1 MNAPPPTPDPV
12 QPAPPTRSVWRFG
25 RGVGQGL
32 TWTSLWLPGALLA
45 LLLTGLVALW
55 FWADTPGSLARALT
69 WAQTYTEDRASE
81 TGVLKVD
88 GVQGSLRAGGRVA
101 QLQWS
106 REGLSVQATDVQLSL
121 GPAAWLG
128 LLRGRSLQ
136 VQSLHIGQVR
146 VDDQR
151 PDQPREPLQPIT
163 LPLALSL
170 PWSVDE
176 VVVAGERPLSLS
188 GLKGHYRYGPTD
200 PGLALGVPD
209 AHQLTLDTLTL
220 AGGQYRG
227 RVLLGAQHPLPLT
240 LELHGA
246 LSADLPGGRTLQLQ
260 THAQASGTLG
270 GLEAALDL
278 SCHVQALPERAAL
291 AYEPPTLAATA
302 RIQLWAA
309 QPLVSAHAYAHQ
321 LDLSVLW
328 PTAPLTLLSGTLSAQ
343 PLDGAWQARVDLRN
357 GASGPADR
365 QRVPV
370 QSLQALLEQRGERW
384 TLSEVNAQVGGGHL
398 QGQAQLTLHSPSST
412 PTPQQPTPAPR
423 SALTGWQGD
432 LQLRGIN
439 PALLWSPLAPAA
451 LDGSLSASTVTT
463 AEGRDAFEL
472 NTRLQPASR
481 QPPAGALARLR
492 LRELRL
498 QGRWQPAPGNDP
510 TLGLLKLQQAQLQ
523 MADARLDT
531 QGVLDTAARRFT
543 GQISLQLP
551 GAQLRWSGELAHYSG
566 TGDARVQ
573 LDDAQRV
580 LAWVRNLQAA
590 PLLSTPLKGLLDQ
603 QPGLAAQ
610 GSAALDLQW
619 QGGLG
624 ALGYPAPLPATAA
637 NPSAAPIST
646 PAAALPRV
654 QLALDVPRLQLQPS
668 LDSAPISLHALSL
681 KASGLLD
688 DLELQAQGSLAQA
701 PWRASL
707 DTQGRVKTG
716 GPTTPLA
723 SGQLDLSRL
732 RVQLSQT
739 RPDASSGSP
748 NKSTNLTEWILQ
760 STQPLALRWQGGPP
774 RPGAELRLQMDAG
787 HLQLQALL
795 RNAAGQRVPSAELDG
810 MPLSLE
816 WEQLVWQANALQSKG
831 RLRGLPLAWV
841 EVLGRAEGAG
851 TGPLTQAGISGNL
864 VLDGRWDL
872 LLPGD
877 ASAPP
882 RLLVELQRSSGDI
895 TVQGDGAATD
905 GTLPSARS
913 GVQVAPVLAGQRLQA
928 GIREAAL
935 SINAQGRQVK
945 ARLRWNSERLGEA
958 SADLS
963 TELNTEAGLRSASG
977 ASDNP
982 IDRWWPASAPLRGSA
997 RASLPQVGVWSALA
1011 PPGWRM
1017 RGTLSADATVSG
1029 TRGAPQFN
1037 GTLQADQLAL
1047 RSVVDGFA
1055 FSNGQLRAT
1064 LSGERLIIQRFTL
1077 QGPRGS
1083 EPGGT
1088 LEATGTA
1095 EWRTVPGSV
1104 LRQPFIDL
1112 RATATELRVSNRADR
1127 RLTLSGQVSAQL
1139 AGPRLTI
1146 RGQLGVDSALIVL
1159 PDENVPTLGSDVVLR
1174 GTREPE
1180 DPEAVRVQ
1188 PDVLVDVDL
1197 GDRFEVRGRG
1207 IQTRL
1212 AGQISVRSTPGV
1224 SAPRVLGEVR
1234 AVNGTYRAYGQQLR
1248 IETGVLRFVGPYDNP
1263 TLDILAIR
1271 PLQGNETQRVGV
1283 QITGTAQLP
1292 RVRLYSDPE
1301 LPDSEKL
1308 AWLVLG
1314 RPATGAGAEAAV
1326 LQQAAMALLARNRS
1340 GGAEGLASTFGLDEL
1355 GFRGQ
1360 ASNADGSTTAAAL
1373 TLGKRLSKDLYVSY
1387 ERSLAGA
1394 LGTVSIFYDFSRRLT
1409 LRARAGEEN
1418 AIDLIFTVRYD

>member
-1 MNAPPPTPDPV
+1 MNE
-12 QPAPPTRSVWRFG
+12 APPTASQDRPAPRPRSAWRFG
-25 RGVGQGL
+25 RGVGRGL

-45 LLLTGLVALW
+45 LLLAGLLALW
-55 FWADTPGSLARALT
+55 FWAETPGSLARALA
-69 WAQTYTEDRASE
+69 WAQTYTEDHASE

-106 REGLSVQATDVQLSL
+106 REGLSVQATDVQLRL
-121 GPAAWLG
+121 GPDAWLD
-128 LLRGRSLQ
+128 LLSGRGLQ
-136 VQSLHIGQVR
+136 VDGLHIGQVL
-146 VDDQR
+146 VNDQR
-151 PDQPREPLQPIT
+151 PPQPREPLQPIT

-170 PWSVDE
+170 PWSVDQ
-176 VVVAGERPLSLS
+176 VVLAGERPVTLS
-188 GLKGHYRYGPTD
+188 GLKGLYRYGPTD

-209 AHQLTLDTLTL
+209 AHQLTLEALTL
-220 AGGQYRG
+220 AGGQYQG
-227 RVLLGAQHPLPLT
+227 QALLGAQHPLPLT
-240 LELHGA
+240 LELQGD
-246 LSADLPGGRTLQLQ
+246 LSASVAGGRALQLQ
-260 THAQASGTLG
+260 THAQVTGQLG
-270 GLEAALDL
+270 GQEATLDL
-278 SCHVQALPERAAL
+278 SGHVQALPENAAL

-302 RIQLWAA
+302 RILPWAA
-309 QPLVSAHAYAHQ
+309 QPLLSAHAYAHQ

-328 PTAPLTLLSGTLSAQ
+328 PTAPATLLSGTLSAQ

-384 TLSEVNAQVGGGHL
+384 TLSEVDAQVGGGRL
-398 QGQAQLTLHSPSST
+398 QGQGELTLGTFSPP

-423 SALTGWQGD
+423 TVLAGWQGE
-432 LQLRGIN
+432 LQLSGIN

-472 NTRLQPASR
+472 NTRLQPANR
-481 QPPAGALARLR
+481 QPPAGALAGLR

-498 QGRWQPAPGNDP
+498 QGRWQPAPGQDP
-510 TLGLLKLQQAQLQ
+510 TLGVLSLQQALLQ
-523 MADARLDT
+523 MADAQLES
-531 QGVLDTAARRFT
+531 QGVLDTSARHFD
-543 GQISLQLP
+543 GQLSLQLP
-551 GAQLRWSGELAHYSG
+551 GAQLQWSGELAHQTG
-566 TGDARVQ
+566 TGKARVQ

-580 LAWVRNLQAA
+580 LAWVRSLQAA
-590 PLLSTPLKGLLDQ
+590 PLLGPPLKSLFDQ
-603 QPGLAAQ
+603 RPGLTAQ
-610 GSAALDLQW
+610 GSASLNLQW

-624 ALGYPAPLPATAA
+624 ALGFPAPLTSAT
-637 NPSAAPIST
+637 PSAPAP
-646 PAAALPRV
+646 ALPRV
-654 QLALDVPRLQLQPS
+654 QLALDVPRLLLQS
-668 LDSAPISLHALSL
+668 SGEGAPISLNALSL
-681 KASGLLD
+681 KASGPLD
-688 DLELQAQGSLAQA
+688 DLELQAQGNLAQA

-707 DTQGRVKTG
+707 ETQGRVKTG
-716 GPTTPLA
+716 GPSTPLA

-732 RVQLSQT
+732 RVQLSQALIENLAGT
-739 RPDASSGSP
+739 PNTPSSS
-748 NKSTNLTEWILQ
+748 TEWTLQ
-760 STQPLALRWQGGPP
+760 SSQPLALRWQGGPP
-774 RPGAELRLQMDAG
+774 RPAAERRLQVDAG
-787 HLQLQALL
+787 QLQLQPVL
-795 RNAAGQRVPSAELDG
+795 RNAAGQRVASAELDG
-810 MPLSLE
+810 APLSLE
-816 WEQLVWQANALQSKG
+816 WEQLVWQANALQTQG
-831 RLRGLPLAWV
+831 RLRGLPLAWLD
-841 EVLGRAEGAG
+841 VLGRAQGARS
-851 TGPLTQAGISGNL
+851 GPLTQAGISGNL
-864 VLDGRWDL
+864 VLDGHWDV
-872 LLPGD
+872 LLPTD

-882 RLLVELQRSSGDI
+882 RLLVELQRSSGDL
-895 TVQGDGAATD
+895 TVQADGAATD
-905 GTLPSARS
+905 AALPAARS

-928 GIREAAL
+928 GIREASL
-935 SINAQGRQVK
+935 SITAQGKQVQ
-945 ARLRWNSERLGEA
+945 ARLRWNSERLGQA

-963 TELNTEAGLRSASG
+963 TELSTEPGQSSASG

-982 IDRWWPASAPLRGSA
+982 IDRWWPASSPLRGSA

-1029 TRGAPQFN
+1029 TRGAPQFS

-1088 LEATGTA
+1088 LEATGSA
-1095 EWRTVPGSV
+1095 EWRSAPGSA
-1104 LRQPFIDL
+1104 LRQPFINL
-1112 RATATELRVSNRADR
+1112 QATASQLRVSNRADR

-1139 AGPRLTI
+1139 AGPQLTV

-1159 PDENVPTLGSDVVLR
+1159 PDENVPTLSSDVVLR

-1180 DPEAVRVQ
+1180 DPNAVRVQ
-1188 PDVLVDVDL
+1188 PDVQVEVDL
-1197 GDRFEVRGRG
+1197 GTRFEVQGRG
-1207 IQTRL
+1207 LQTRL
-1212 AGQISVRSTPGV
+1212 AGQLSVRSTPGV

-1234 AVNGTYRAYGQQLR
+1234 TVSGTYRAYGQQLS
-1248 IETGVLRFVGPYDNP
+1248 IETGVLRFAGPYDNP

-1271 PLQGNETQRVGV
+1271 PLQGNDTQRVGV
-1283 QITGTAQLP
+1283 QIIGTAQLP

-1326 LQQAAMALLARNRS
+1326 LQQAAMALLAGNRRS
-1340 GGAEGLASTFGLDEL
+1340 SSEGLASRLGLDEL

-1373 TLGKRLSKDLYVSY
+1373 TLGKRLSNDLYVSY

-1394 LGTVSIFYDFSRRLT
+1394 LGTVSIFYDVSRRLT

-1418 AIDLIFTVRYD
+1418 AIDLIFTLRYD